1 MTKPIIISL
10 GGSLIFPEDID
21 VKFLTD
27 FKSLIEQQ
35 TKKGKR
41 FIFITG
47 GGKICR
53 KYQGALNQLTKVS
66 HENLDMMGIYITHT
80 NAHFVRMMF
89 DKLAHPKIVLDPTK
103 KLDFKE
109 KILLAGGWKPGC
121 STDKDAVILA
131 KTYGAETVI
140 NLSNIDYLYD
150 KDPRKFPGAKQIK
163 NISWDGLLKITG
175 RKWVPG
181 LNAPFDP
188 TAAILAKSNNLK
200 VIIANGK
207 KLKNLN
213 NILENKHFEGTE
225 IK

>member
-21 VKFLTD
+21 VKFLAD

-53 KYQGALNQLTKVS
+53 KYQGALNQLTKIS
-66 HENLDMMGIYITHT
+66 HENLDMMGIYTTHT
-80 NAHFVRMMF
+80 NAQFIRMMF
-89 DKLAHPKIVLDPTK
+89 GKLANPQIVSDPTK
-103 KLDFKE
+103 RLQFKE

-150 KDPRKFPGAKQIK
+150 KDPRKFQDAKKIK

-188 TAAILAKSNNLK
+188 TAAILAKSNKLK
-200 VIIANGK
+200 VVIANGK
-207 KLKNLN
+207 NLKNLQ